1 MAKLMLSPH
10 QRQSFMLSVT
20 ASFAALLLLSLAAL
34 LIFIFSRGGDYFWP
48 KSVAELHYV
57 VSEQSA
63 VNKVFVQPLRSSASQ
78 KWDRIFYYSST
89 PQAPAGSLALTDEQV
104 LAVQYRADIATIK
117 MKNGD
122 TIFAELAGLQSPTNR
137 RHDMLDYD
145 SLRSQV
151 SRLAN
156 VIEDIRQQE
165 LADIHNTLAQ
175 MNIRQVEQRA
185 PARVRLNQRFY
196 ELQGAV
202 DNLLAQL
209 YQYKLLI
216 NRADGS
222 SEAVPLDQVQTLYF
236 SNRLSSWQK
245 LVRAMSAFVTFVTD
259 SPKQANT
266 AGGVFPAL
274 FGTVLMVLLMTVI
287 VTPFGVLAAVYLY
300 EYAPQNKF
308 TSLIRISVNN
318 LAGVPSVVYG
328 VFGLGFFVY
337 MLGGNLDRLFF
348 GDSLPSPTF
357 GAPGL
362 FWASLTMA
370 LLTLPVVIVA
380 TEEGLRRVPDSL
392 RNASYALGATQA
404 ETIWRTVLPIASPG
418 IMTGIILAIARG
430 AGEVAPLMLVGAVK
444 FAPAL
449 PVDGEFPFF
458 HPDRQ
463 FMHLGVLVYD
473 GAFHSEI
480 MGPGSSFMFASCMLL
495 LLIVFVLNL
504 LAVTLRQRLRRQY
517 AQR

>member
-1 MAKLMLSPH
+1 MAKLALDTH
-10 QRQSFMLSVT
+10 QRQSFFLSIT
-20 ASFAALLLLSLAAL
+20 AAFSALLLLSLVAL
-34 LIFIFSRGGDYFWP
+34 LVFIFSRGGAYFWP
-48 KSVAELHYV
+48 KNVVELHYFPSPASTPV
-57 VSEQSA
+57 RLFAE
-63 VNKVFVQPLRSSASQ
+63 PLPASSSA
-78 KWDRIFYYSST
+78 KWDQMFYYATT
-89 PQAPAGSLALTDEQV
+89 PNSPGGSLALTNDQV
-104 LAVQYRADIATIK
+104 LKVAYREEIATIHLHS
-117 MKNGD
+117 GD
-122 TIFAELAGLQSPTNR
+122 ILFAELTGLQSPMNR
-137 RHDMLDYD
+137 HHGMDDYP
-145 SLRSQV
+145 LLLNQV
-151 SRLAN
+151 EQLSGL
-156 VIEDIRQQE
+156 IEGIRQQE
-165 LADIHNTLAQ
+165 LADIHNALAS
-175 MNIRQVEQRA
+175 MNLRGVEERA
-185 PARVRLNQRFY
+185 PGRVKLNKRFF
-196 ELQGAV
+196 ELQGSV
-202 DNLLAQL
+202 DNLSAQL
-209 YQYKLLI
+209 FQYKLLV
-216 NRADGS
+216 NTADGNS
-222 SEAVPLDQVQTLYF
+222 IALPMDQVRSFYF
-236 SNRLSSWQK
+236 SNQMSVVDK
-245 LVRAMSAFVTFVTD
+245 LFEALSAFLVFVSD

-287 VTPFGVLAAVYLY
+287 VTPIGVLAAVYLY
-300 EYAPQNKF
+300 EYAPQNKL
-308 TSLIRISVNN
+308 TSFIRISVNN

-337 MLGGNLDRLFF
+337 MLGGNLDRLLFS
-348 GDSLPSPTF
+348 DDLPSPVF

-392 RNASYALGATQA
+392 RKASYALGATQA

-449 PVDGEFPFF
+449 PIDGQFPFF
-458 HPDRQ
+458 HPERQ

-473 GAFHSEI
+473 GAFHSEN

-504 LAVTLRQRLRRQY
+504 LAVILRQRLRRQY
-517 AQR
+517 GRL